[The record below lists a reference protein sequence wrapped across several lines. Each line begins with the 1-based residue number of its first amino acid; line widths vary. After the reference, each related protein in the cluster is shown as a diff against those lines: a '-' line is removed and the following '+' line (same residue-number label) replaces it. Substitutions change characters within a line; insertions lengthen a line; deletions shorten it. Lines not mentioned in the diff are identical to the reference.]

1 MTPVTLTVVVTLD
14 GADAQRAAENLR
26 LLVEDGRIDQ
36 VLLNALRAEM
46 QSYEPLSDWRIVRA
60 PVQAG
65 KVEP

>member
-1 MTPVTLTVVVTLD
+1 MTTVTLTVVVTLD
-14 GADAQRAAENLR
+14 GADAQRAADNLR

-65 KVEP
+65 KVKP

>member
-14 GADAQRAAENLR
+14 GADAQRAADNLR

>member
-1 MTPVTLTVVVTLD
+1 MTEITLAVTAQID